1 MEKLNRYKEKEIKK
15 RISGRQ
21 SFLLLGP
28 RQTGKTTL
36 CEQALKRQANKIE
49 YWLSDPTVRLELE
62 KDPGSIIRRIEDTK
76 AKKIVFIN
84 EAQKVPEIFD
94 SAQYL
99 IDKNLAS
106 FIFTGSSARKLR
118 RGGANLLPGRI
129 RKISLDPL
137 SFGEIG
143 LLKQSRIKDLAVNNI
158 NHTGYTL
165 NDYLVYGS
173 LPQIIMSN
181 KSDRADLLSAY
192 TEIYLEEEI
201 RAEALSR
208 KIGAFGRFLELAA
221 AESGGNPNLT
231 KLSNS
236 VGVSSPAIKEFYN
249 ILEDTLIVDRIDPYI
264 INARKRIVSN
274 PRYYFFD
281 LGVRNILARLTLDNN
296 LVNAQKGSLFEHAII
311 QEILR
316 RVRILNKNYKVYYW
330 RTYYG
335 AEVDCIIDTGAK
347 LIPIEIK
354 AHGRIGKKDISGLV
368 SFMAEYKDKAKEGY
382 VITMGKYNEK
392 ITGGITAVPW
402 FNI

>member
-1 MEKLNRYKEKEIKK
+1 MIKLARYKEKEIKK
-15 RISGRQ
+15 HLSGRQ

-36 CEQALKRQANKIE
+36 CEQALSKQSNKIE
-49 YWLSDPTVRLELE
+49 YWLSDPTVRIELE
-62 KDPGSIIRRIEDTK
+62 KDPGSIIRRIEDAK
-76 AKKIVFIN
+76 AKKIVFID

-143 LLKQSRIKDLAVNNI
+143 LLQRGRIKDLAINNI
-158 NHTGYTL
+158 NSTGYTL
-165 NDYLVYGS
+165 NNYLVYGS
-173 LPQIIMSN
+173 LPRIVISN
-181 KSDRADLLSAY
+181 KSDRISLLSAY

-221 AESGGNPNLT
+221 AESGANPNLT

-236 VGVSSPAIKEFYN
+236 VGISSPAIKEFYN

-281 LGVRNILARLTLDNN
+281 LGVRNILARLTLDKN
-296 LVNAQKGSLFEHAII
+296 LVNAQKGILFEHAVI

-316 RVRILNKNYKVYYW
+316 RIRILNKNYKVYYW

-335 AEVDCIIDTGAK
+335 VEVDCIIDTGAK

-354 AHGRIGKKDISGLV
+354 AHSRIGKKDISGLV
-368 SFMAEYKDKAKEGY
+368 SFMDEYKEKIKEGY

-392 ITGGITAVPW
+392 ITDNITAVPW

>member
-1 MEKLNRYKEKEIKK
+1 MDNLNRYKEKEIKK
-15 RISGRQ
+15 LLTKRQ

-36 CEQALKRQANKIE
+36 CEQALRRQANKIE
-49 YWLSDPTVRLELE
+49 YWLADPTIRLELE
-62 KDPGSIIRRIEDTK
+62 KDPGSIIRRLEDTK
-76 AKKIVFIN
+76 AKKIVFID

-118 RGGANLLPGRI
+118 RSGANLLPGRI
-129 RKISLDPL
+129 RKILLDPL

-143 LLKQSRIKDLAVNNI
+143 RLGQSRIKELAINNI
-158 NHTGYTL
+158 NNTNYTL
-165 NDYLVYGS
+165 NDCLVFGS
-173 LPQIIMSN
+173 LPRVVTSN

-221 AESGGNPNLT
+221 AESGNNPNLT

-236 VGVSSPAIKEFYN
+236 VGVSSPAIKEYYN

-264 INARKRIVSN
+264 INARKRIVAN

-296 LVNAQKGSLFEHAII
+296 LINAQKGILFEHAVI

-316 RVRILNKNYKVYYW
+316 RIRILNKNYKVYYW

-335 AEVDCIIDTGAK
+335 VEVDCIIDTGAK

-354 AHGRIGKKDISGLV
+354 AHSRISQNDISGLV
-368 SFMAEYKDKAKEGY
+368 SFMDEYKEKATKGY
-382 VITMGKYNEK
+382 VITMGKHNEK
-392 ITGGITAVPW
+392 ITDDITAVPW